1 MAGGLIVDV
10 DPKRLNPLSL
20 AVVGKLG
27 DILTGSGALELEDN
41 TRGWRR
47 HQVLRYFCGSDAYAR
62 LVRLQVL
69 VANQIR
75 YTITPKAATDE
86 IYLDGLIPEGAPL
99 KLRII
104 RDPLTDP
111 TALPSP
117 FPDIDVRFEVF
128 G

>member
-27 DILTGSGALELEDN
+27 DILTGSGALELEDT

-75 YTITPKAATDE
+75 YTITPAGATDE
-86 IYLDGLIPEGAPL
+86 LYLDGLVPEGAPL

-104 RDPLTDP
+104 RDPLTNP
-111 TALPSP
+111 AALPSP

>member
-1 MAGGLIVDV
+1 MGRGLIVDL
-10 DPKRLNPLSL
+10 DPQVLNPLSL
-20 AVVGKLG
+20 ALVGKLG
-27 DILTGSGALELEDN
+27 DILTGSGAIELEDQ

-75 YTITPKAATDE
+75 YTITPAGATDE
-86 IYLDGLIPEGAPL
+86 LYLDGLVPEGAPL

-104 RDPLTDP
+104 RDPLTNP
-111 TALPSP
+111 AALPSP
-117 FPDIDVRFEVF
+117 FPDIDIRFEVF

>member
-27 DILTGSGALELEDN
+27 DILTGSGALELEDT

-75 YTITPKAATDE
+75 YTITPKASTDE

-104 RDPLTDP
+104 RDPLTNP
-111 TALPSP
+111 AALPSP
-117 FPDIDVRFEVF
+117 FPDVDVRFEVF